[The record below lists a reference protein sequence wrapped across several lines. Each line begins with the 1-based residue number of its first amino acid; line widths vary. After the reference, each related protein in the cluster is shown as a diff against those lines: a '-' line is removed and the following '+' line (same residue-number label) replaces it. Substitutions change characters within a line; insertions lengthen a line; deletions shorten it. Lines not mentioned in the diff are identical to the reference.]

1 MIFTLIIAWILTW
14 FNLDN
19 LIVDAINQICNTE
32 FNVAIY
38 WLIAFIIGVIVY
50 IKK

>member
-1 MIFTLIIAWILTW
+1 MVFTLIIAWILTW

-32 FNVAIY
+32 FTVAIY
-38 WLIAFIIGVIVY
+38 WFIAFIIGVIVY